1 MFSQKSFTA
10 ALLAIC
16 TSAQDFSP
24 STKEYPLFAAA
35 IAGENPNLTWEA
47 YEITTDSGYIKT
59 LFHITGMTGYDEY
72 YPHYQPLLIANG
84 AGTNSM
90 SYLYDESAFTIMTG
104 VDLATIQGSWVA
116 EYQAG
121 TVPKSIDDM
130 LRREYSDCY
139 KALTPLL
146 VDTEGNALDLTT
158 LVDSEAFLAN
168 EECETAR
175 YTDMADILQILMK
188 GGTYAELSDSIPVA
202 FWNEGYDIWIQG
214 NKGTVYQ
221 DGHTDPDISPA
232 DYWDFSYYDMGTEDI
247 VAEIE
252 YILAITGQ
260 ESLSFIGYSMSTAAM
275 LYAAG
280 IQDEER

>member
-72 YPHYQPLLIANG
+72 YPHYQPLLIASG
-84 AGTNSM
+84 AGTTAM
-90 SYLYDESAFTIMTG
+90 SYLYDDNAFTIMSG
-104 VDLATIQGSWVA
+104 VDLATIQASWVA

-175 YTDMADILQILMK
+175 YTDMADILQILME
-188 GGTYAELSDSIPVA
+188 GGDYTDLSDSIPVA
-202 FWNEGYDIWIQG
+202 FWNEGYDIWIEG
-214 NKGTVYQ
+214 NKGTTYQ
-221 DGHTDPDISPA
+221 DGH
-232 DYWDFSYYDMGTEDI
+232 
-247 VAEIE
+247 V
-252 YILAITGQ
+252 
-260 ESLSFIGYSMSTAAM
+260 
-275 LYAAG
+275 
-280 IQDEER
+280 